1 MVTRASA
8 ALSCSSARTVC
19 HLPPQTASLVVGMEI
34 RVQYDGGVRFTADAR
49 GHRVVCDQPIS
60 NAGTDTGM
68 TPPEFLLASLGTC
81 AGYYAAQY
89 LKTRNLETQGLEIK
103 VSAEKELKPARLATF
118 RIEVTVPGLPPE
130 HEAGMRRAVDACL
143 IKNTL
148 AQPPAIETVITTPVA
163 ALA

>member
-1 MVTRASA
+1 
-8 ALSCSSARTVC
+8 
-19 HLPPQTASLVVGMEI
+19 MEI
-34 RVQYDGGVRFTADAR
+34 KIQYDGGVRFTADAR

-89 LKTRNLETQGLEIK
+89 LKNHGLPADGLEID
-103 VSAEKELKPARLATF
+103 VHAEKELRPARLARF
-118 RIEVTVPGLPPE
+118 RIEVVAAGLPPE
-130 HEAGMRRAVDACL
+130 HEAGLLRAVNACL

-148 AQPPAIETVITTPVA
+148 AQPPVIETVVTAHA
-163 ALA
+163 ALPA

>member
-1 MVTRASA
+1 MD
-8 ALSCSSARTVC
+8 
-19 HLPPQTASLVVGMEI
+19 MEV

-68 TPPEFLLASLGTC
+68 TPPEFLLTSLGTC

-89 LKTRNLETQGLEIK
+89 LKNHCLSTERLEIR
-103 VSAEKELKPARLATF
+103 VAAEKELKPARLARF
-118 RIEVTVPGLPPE
+118 HIEVDVHDLPVE
-130 HEAGMRRAVDACL
+130 HEAGLLRAVNACL

-148 AQPPAIETVITTPVA
+148 AEPPAIETVVRVGSAAPV
-163 ALA
+163 

>member
-1 MVTRASA
+1 
-8 ALSCSSARTVC
+8 
-19 HLPPQTASLVVGMEI
+19 MEI

-89 LKTRNLETQGLEIK
+89 LKTRGLATAGLE
-103 VSAEKELKPARLATF
+103 VRVAADKELKPARLARF
-118 RIEVTVPGLPPE
+118 RIEVSVPGLPAE
-130 HEAGMRRAVDACL
+130 HENGVRRAVDACL

-148 AQPPAIETVITTPVA
+148 ANPPAVETVIQAPA
-163 ALA
+163 AVPA

>member
-1 MVTRASA
+1 
-8 ALSCSSARTVC
+8 
-19 HLPPQTASLVVGMEI
+19 MEI

-68 TPPEFLLASLGTC
+68 TPPEFLLVSLGTC

-89 LKTRNLETQGLEIK
+89 LKNHNLPAAGLEIK
-103 VSAEKELKPARLATF
+103 LSAEKELKPARLARF
-118 RIEVTVPGLPPE
+118 KIEVVAPDLPAE
-130 HEAGMRRAVDACL
+130 HEGGMLRAVNACL

-148 AQPPAIETVITTPVA
+148 LQPPAIETVVTTTA
-163 ALA
+163 AVPA

>member
-1 MVTRASA
+1 MRANA
-8 ALSCSSARTVC
+8 SC
-19 HLPPQTASLVVGMEI
+19 LIGMEI

-89 LKTRNLETQGLEIK
+89 LKTRGLPTAGLEIR
-103 VSAEKELKPARLATF
+103 VAAEKEVKPARLARF
-118 RIEVTVPGLPPE
+118 HVEVTAPGLPPE
-130 HEAGMRRAVDACL
+130 HEAGMLRAVDACL

-148 AQPPAIETVITTPVA
+148 LHAPAIETVVNAAVA
-163 ALA
+163 VA

>member
-1 MVTRASA
+1 
-8 ALSCSSARTVC
+8 
-19 HLPPQTASLVVGMEI
+19 MEI

-60 NAGTDTGM
+60 NAGQDTGM

-89 LKTRNLETQGLEIK
+89 LKTRNLSTAGLEVR
-103 VSAEKELKPARLATF
+103 VSAEKELKPARLARF
-118 RIEVTVPGLPPE
+118 HIEVTAPGLPAE

-148 AQPPAIETVITTPVA
+148 AQPPMIETAIA
-163 ALA
+163 APAATLA